1 MRMSIFVFTL
11 AVVLAAGS
19 TYSEMVAMSD
29 TAAAVPGVASITIDG
44 QDIPTSGNATI
55 LVGKIDLAEK
65 TQGY

>member
-19 TYSEMVAMSD
+19 AYSEMVAMSD
-29 TAAAVPGVASITIDG
+29 TSAAVPGVASTTLDG
-44 QDIPTSGNATI
+44 QDIPASGNATM

-65 TQGY
+65 TPGY